1 MHNLEKVQKCSVS
14 YEHVPRWS
22 LLGGS
27 GVTSWNP
34 FLGSPW
40 WSQNPTEVHGRQWSG
55 EQCPAIKQDHKRK
68 ARELNN
74 VSFTTPGE
82 EDGIYR
88 LGDMFEAVSF
98 RG

>member
-1 MHNLEKVQKCSVS
+1 MEQDTGWICRSGQGGV
-14 YEHVPRWS
+14 
-22 LLGGS
+22 LGGRP
-27 GVTSWNP
+27 GV
-34 FLGSPW
+34 
-40 WSQNPTEVHGRQWSG
+40 